1 MEKGWIKRKSSMVLF
16 VLSVSVCILAGCNGN
31 AATSEQ
37 LGSGSE
43 VSTGISSEM
52 PPESE
57 TLMAEDDLAGTG
69 DSTGLLQEDEPITES
84 REAEGVLALY
94 INDEKLSVAWEDN
107 EAVGELM
114 KLASK
119 EALTIEMSMYG
130 GFEQVGALGWNL
142 PRNDKQVTT
151 NAGDIVLYSG
161 NQIVVFYGSN
171 SWSYTKLGHIENKTA
186 EELSQIL
193 GQDHVTLKFSFVE

>member
-37 LGSGSE
+37 HGSGSE

-52 PPESE
+52 PSESE
-57 TLMAEDDLAGTG
+57 TLTAEDNSAGTG
-69 DSTGLLQEDEPITES
+69 DSTGLLHEDEPITES

-142 PRNDKQVTT
+142 PRDDKQVTT

-186 EELSQIL
+186 EELKQML
-193 GQDHVTLKFSFVE
+193 GQAPVTIAISNCE

>member
-16 VLSVSVCILAGCNGN
+16 VLSVSVCILAGCNSN
-31 AATSEQ
+31 AATSEKH
-37 LGSGSE
+37 GSGSE
-43 VSTGISSEM
+43 VSIGISSEM

-57 TLMAEDDLAGTG
+57 TLTAEDNSAGTG

-107 EAVGELM
+107 EAVSELM

-142 PRNDKQVTT
+142 PRDDKQVTT

-186 EELSQIL
+186 EELKQML
-193 GQDHVTLKFSFVE
+193 GQAPVTIVISNCE